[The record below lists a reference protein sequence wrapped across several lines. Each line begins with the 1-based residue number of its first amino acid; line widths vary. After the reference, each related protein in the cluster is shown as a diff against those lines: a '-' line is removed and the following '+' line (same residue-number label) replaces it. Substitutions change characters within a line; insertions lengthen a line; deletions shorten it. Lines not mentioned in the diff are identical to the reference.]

1 VSRLRTLLCAT
12 VLVCLAAPVAA
23 RAEEFGFKAGT
34 MSVRAINR
42 DGTPD
47 TQAGSHPYSF
57 TLSAALNTGAGG
69 FTEGGAMR
77 DLITDLPPGMI
88 GDPLAVPRCPREDFE
103 GAVPQCSPSTQVGI
117 VQANFPVVGEA
128 LGPLYNLAPAPG
140 SGLQLGFAVAELTA
154 LSSASL
160 RSEAGYAARVT
171 TPNVPLELN
180 GITVTI
186 WGTPAD
192 PSHDAQRGQKAA
204 ERNGPPVASDAPLLP
219 FFTLP
224 TSCGQVAPEVTLS
237 ADSKLA
243 PGVFVSESAPLR
255 DEGGNPTPLTGC
267 ESVPFSPAVAAAPT
281 TAAAESPSGLGFA
294 LNLAN
299 QGLLNPKEG
308 AITETEPTKT
318 VVTLPEGI
326 TANPAA
332 AAGQGICSEAQFDAA
347 SAEAPGCPAG
357 SKLGSLSAASPLLEE
372 AIEGSVYLAAPH
384 QNRFGTL
391 LALYIVARAPARG
404 VVIKQA
410 GRVDVNQETGQL
422 TTTIEGLPPI
432 PYSGFELHLR
442 EGPRAPL
449 ITPQVCG
456 TYAAT
461 AELYPFS
468 APVAATMRSAPFKI
482 TTGAN
487 GAACASGEAELP
499 NAPAI
504 SAGATVTNA
513 GAYSP
518 FVFKLSREDGTQ
530 RFSAVTAEPPLG
542 LTAKLAGIP
551 YCPESGIA
559 QAMART
565 AEGDG
570 ALEQGQPSCPAASQ
584 VGTVVAGAG
593 AGTSPYFTG
602 GKVYL
607 AGPYKGAPLSF
618 VAIAPAI
625 AGPFDLGVV
634 ASRIAVYVD
643 ETTAKITVKS
653 DPLPQILHGI
663 PLDLRSISVRMD
675 RPEFTLNPTNCEP
688 TQVKG
693 SLTSLAGAVA
703 TLAQRFQVGGCRNLE
718 FPPKLKLQLKGGTTR
733 TKHPALKSVL
743 TFPTGGDYA
752 NIASAAVTLPH
763 SEIIDPFHIGN
774 PCTRPEFAEEACPRA
789 SVLGRAKAWSPLLE
803 APLEGKVYFRSNG
816 GERELPDVVAD
827 LRGQVHLVL
836 IGATDTVTPKT
847 NPRIRTTFFAAPD
860 APVSRFELQL
870 KGGKEGLLVNSEN
883 LCRSNQHAV
892 VRLVGQNG
900 KVLQTEPKVANSCGK
915 KQSKRPFARREH
927 R

>member
-1 VSRLRTLLCAT
+1 MIRARALLFAT
-12 VLVCLAAPVAA
+12 ALLCLAAPAVA
-23 RAEEFGFKAGT
+23 RAEGFGFEAGST
-34 MSVRAINR
+34 TVRAENR
-42 DGTPD
+42 DGTGD
-47 TQAGSHPYSF
+47 TQAGSHPYAFS
-57 TLSAALNTGAGG
+57 LGAALKTGAGG
-69 FTEGGAMR
+69 FVEGGAMR
-77 DLITDLPPGMI
+77 DLITDLPPGLI
-88 GDPLAVPRCPREDFE
+88 ADPLAVPRCPRPAFE
-103 GAVPQCSPSTQVGI
+103 GTVPQCSPSTQVGI
-117 VQANFPVVGEA
+117 VQVNLPGVGEA
-128 LGPLYNLAPAPG
+128 LGPLYNLEPSPG
-140 SGLQLGFAVAELTA
+140 VAAQLGFAVAEITSLT
-154 LSSASL
+154 SASI
-160 RSEAGYAARVT
+160 RSDAGYAARASS
-171 TPNVPLELN
+171 PNLPLEVN
-180 GITVTI
+180 GIAVTI
-186 WGTPAD
+186 WGVPAD
-192 PSHDAQRGQKAA
+192 SSHDAERGQAAA
-204 ERNGPPVASDAPLLP
+204 ERNGPPVSSDAPPLP
-219 FFTLP
+219 FLTMP
-224 TSCGQVAPEVTLS
+224 TSCGLAPEVTFS

-243 PGVFVSESAPLR
+243 PGQFVTESAPLR
-255 DEGGNPTPLTGC
+255 DAGGNPAPLSGC
-267 ESVPFSPAVAAAPT
+267 ESVPFSPTVAAAPT
-281 TAAAESPSGLGFA
+281 SAAAEAPSGLDFA
-294 LNLAN
+294 LHLAN
-299 QGLLNPKEG
+299 QGLLNPKDG
-308 AITETEPTKT
+308 AVSESEPTKT
-318 VVTLPEGI
+318 VVRLPAGV
-326 TANPAA
+326 TTNPAA
-332 AAGQGICSEAQFDAA
+332 ANAQGVCSEAQFDAA
-347 SAEAPGCPAG
+347 SAEAPGCPAD
-357 SKLGSLSAASPLLEE
+357 SKLGTLTATSPLLEE
-372 AIEGSVYLAAPH
+372 AIEGSVYLATPR
-384 QNRFGTL
+384 QNPFGTL
-391 LALYIVARAPARG
+391 LALYIVAPAPARG
-404 VVIKQA
+404 VVIKLA
-410 GRVDVNQETGQL
+410 GRVDVDPQTGQI

-449 ITPQVCG
+449 ITPQACG
-456 TYAAT
+456 TYSAT

-468 APVAATMRSAPFKI
+468 APGAATMRSAPFKI

-504 SAGATVTNA
+504 SAGATITNA

-570 ALEQGQPSCPAASQ
+570 ALEQAQPSCPAVSQ
-584 VGTVVAGAG
+584 VGTAVAGAG

-634 ASRIAVYVD
+634 TSRIAAYVD

-718 FPPKLKLQLKGGTTR
+718 FPPKLTLQFKGGTTR
-733 TKHPALKSVL
+733 TRHPSLKSVL

-752 NIASAAVTLPH
+752 NIARAAVTLPH

-774 PCTRPEFAEEACPRA
+774 PCTRPEFAEEACPKA

-816 GERELPDVVAD
+816 GERQLPDVVAD

-883 LCRSNQHAV
+883 LCRSDQHAV

-900 KVLQTEPKVANSCGK
+900 KLLQSKPKVANSCGT
-915 KQSKRPFARREH
+915 KQSKRPFVRREH